1 MFAILTGLDR
11 VIIKRPDRSQS
22 HRMRPGAARHL
33 SGVGTSRSALLL
45 TVRVESGIARTKS
58 NNGPRSWLCSL
69 FLFCAPDTL
78 LLQDT
83 KLHHVRAHTH
93 KHTHSFTRI
102 RVTTHCCLGGRGR
115 SFGSRR
121 RRREALTGMAVSGE
135 PEAVS
140 ARTSIASSCVDALLG
155 ARPSL
160 AALVHI

>member
-1 MFAILTGLDR
+1 MSVLAPGGGLYWIQMFAILTGLDR
-11 VIIKRPDRSQS
+11 VIIKRPNRSQS

-93 KHTHSFTRI
+93 THTH
-102 RVTTHCCLGGRGR
+102 THLPASVWPPTVALVGEGGVSAAGGGGGGGR
-115 SFGSRR
+115 
-121 RRREALTGMAVSGE
+121 L
-135 PEAVS
+135 
-140 ARTSIASSCVDALLG
+140 
-155 ARPSL
+155 
-160 AALVHI
+160 